1 MNKGAGEQ
9 AVQTAGLEQTEDGA
23 KNPQEMELKAVPPSV
38 RPSIHSG
45 VKVLENS
52 ASLEE
57 SPLSMALIPL
67 GVKLQR
73 AECKAGKL
81 TLSPATWLGPLAER
95 HCLRHM
101 PCPGDV
107 AWIWCERVPQSFLC
121 RKLYTQCGDV
131 NRWQRL
137 LLTLPWSL
145 SGFGYKL

>member
-73 AECKAGKL
+73 AECKAGKH

-101 PCPGDV
+101 PCPGMWLGYGV
-107 AWIWCERVPQSFLC
+107 SVCPKVFYVGNFILSV
-121 RKLYTQCGDV
+121 V
-131 NRWQRL
+131 M
-137 LLTLPWSL
+137 LT
-145 SGFGYKL
+145 GGRGCY